1 MRPAHKLSVNQS
13 VSLAATGLIWSRYC
27 MVITPKNYFLGL
39 VNFCLGLTG
48 LQQLIRIAH
57 YHYTHPNAITKN

>member
-1 MRPAHKLSVNQS
+1 
-13 VSLAATGLIWSRYC
+13 

-57 YHYTHPNAITKN
+57 YHYTHPNAVTKN